1 LKIAQEVPRL
11 EHLPPQPESRF
22 MQSSLV
28 AASPTAGVSVIPT
41 HNAPGSIHLP
51 PIDAHRLV
59 LHASPATLTYCRES
73 GKPFLRH
80 WGDIDL
86 VPSGEAGGFDAESP
100 YESLEIRFARDSLER
115 VAVEMGR
122 AGSAAR
128 LQVRHMLRNDRVLYL
143 VQALEEDRKADSP
156 SGPLYAESIGVALA
170 IQLLGLSEERCA
182 RSGRLSNR
190 QLRTL
195 CEYIDAHLDEPLTV
209 SILSREVGAS
219 SSYLR
224 ALFKTA
230 TGMTIHRYVLRKRV
244 ERARLLLSQG
254 RLSTSEVA
262 LAAGFSHQSHL
273 ARWMRRE
280 YGYTPGRA
288 RKLSFRAPTAF

>member
-1 LKIAQEVPRL
+1 M
-11 EHLPPQPESRF
+11 LPSAVSAPP
-22 MQSSLV
+22 MAAVSL
-28 AASPTAGVSVIPT
+28 IPT
-41 HNAPGSIHLP
+41 RNTPGPILLP
-51 PIDAHRLV
+51 PIAEHRLV

-86 VPSGEAGGFDAESP
+86 VPSGEAGGFDAESS
-100 YESLEIRFARDSLER
+100 YESLEIRFTRDSLER
-115 VAVEMGR
+115 VAVEIGR
-122 AGSAAR
+122 GGSEAR
-128 LQVRHMLRNDRVLYL
+128 LQVRHMLRNDRILYL

-156 SGPLYAESIGVALA
+156 SGPLYAESVGVALA
-170 IQLLGLSEERCA
+170 IQLLGMTEERFA
-182 RSGRLSNR
+182 RSGRLSDR
-190 QLRTL
+190 QLRML
-195 CEYIDAHLDEPLTV
+195 FEYVDAHLDQPLTV
-209 SILSREVGAS
+209 SILSRETGAS
-219 SSYLR
+219 SSHLR
-224 ALFKTA
+224 AWFKTA
-230 TGMTIHRYVLRKRV
+230 TGMTIHRYVVRKRV

-288 RKLSFRAPTAF
+288 RKLSSGR